1 MKPRLLGV
9 HTLNAAP
16 KTKDAGRVAG
26 FLFSQAVVGAAQ
38 GAPERD
44 APERFPRDFK
54 GRKRGRERWSI
65 LLIGKEGG
73 GEKKRFPGKRA
84 GRSGRRKTKRGC
96 PAEIDRMD
104 MEGRVFEA
112 VVASPHRRNAAR
124 RWMLAI

>member
-1 MKPRLLGV
+1 MSDQCHRLRAPGLFPQAGVKPMKPRLLGV

-84 GRSGRRKTKRGC
+84 GRSGRRKKNG
-96 PAEIDRMD
+96 
-104 MEGRVFEA
+104 
-112 VVASPHRRNAAR
+112 AAQPK
-124 RWMLAI
+124 